1 VRGRLALGAIA
12 GLLAVTVAG
21 VAIPRAV
28 AGAHRDPSDAS
39 RPLDLRK
46 VTVDQVRQN
55 VRLKVETSAAFG
67 LGTLARQPNASRSR
81 DRFLCLKINRS
92 GRNRVRQLCFGKRS
106 NGDPD
111 TLGYAQLKPDG
122 SIRSWRAIRAQ
133 VKRPKGRVVVASF
146 RPEAADLRPH
156 HYRWRY
162 VSRWTGRRCPSRDR
176 STRDPCFDRAPNRHK
191 ARFTLRAVQP
201 VGCKDSASSPV
212 YHGPEGRKRVALT
225 FDDGPSPYT
234 PEILSILERKHA
246 KATFFELG
254 FQVSNASRA
263 VLKAGQELANH
274 SYRHESYPS
283 RSSMAATTARIRA
296 ASGFTPCLF
305 RPPGGVYNS
314 RVLGDARSLGMTTV
328 IWNVDPRDWS
338 NPGSGAIYSRVV
350 SATRPGSIVVMHDG
364 GGNRSQTVAAL
375 PDIIRELRDRGYRMV
390 TVSRLLGQRTIWGE
404 VHKAKRPLPRWDRP
418 ARLGPLEI
426 AGPE

>member
-1 VRGRLALGAIA
+1 VRNRWALGATA

-39 RPLDLRK
+39 GPLDLRA
-46 VTVDQVRQN
+46 VAVDQVRQN
-55 VRLKVETSAAFG
+55 VRLKAETSGPFG
-67 LGTLARQPNASRSR
+67 LGTLARQPNTSQSR

-92 GRNRVRQLCFGKRS
+92 GRNIVRQLCFGKRS
-106 NGDPD
+106 NGDAD

-122 SIRSWRAIRAQ
+122 SIRSWKAVRAR
-133 VKRPKGRVVVASF
+133 VKRPIERVVVASF

-162 VSRWTGRRCPSRDR
+162 VSQWTGRRCPSPDR
-176 STRDPCFDRAPNRHK
+176 SKRDPCFDRAPNRHK

-201 VGCKDSASSPV
+201 VGCKDSAPSPV
-212 YHGPEGRKRVALT
+212 YHGRERHKRIALT
-225 FDDGPSPYT
+225 FDDGPSAYT
-234 PEILSILERKHA
+234 PKILSILKRKHA

-254 FQVSNASRA
+254 FQVSSASRA

-283 RSSMAATTARIRA
+283 RSSMAATNARIRA

-305 RPPGGVYNS
+305 RPPGGAYNS

-328 IWNVDPRDWS
+328 LWNVDPRDWS

-350 SATRPGSIVVMHDG
+350 SASRPGAIVVMHDG
-364 GGNRSQTVAAL
+364 GGDRSQTVAAL
-375 PDIIRELRDRGYRMV
+375 PDIIRELRNRGYRMV
-390 TVSRLLGQRTIWGE
+390 TVSRLLGQRTIWDE
-404 VHKAKRPLPRWDRP
+404 AQEAKHPLPRWGPP
-418 ARLGPLEI
+418 ARLGSLEI